1 MPDCS
6 KRSTRPPGVSR
17 NTRSASRPCSQTGSR
32 CTDRQKFCC
41 LSSAE
46 IEGRISR
53 LQEKMRQY
61 NRELRDRVVEIS
73 RGEGPMD
80 LVLLTVVE
88 MTTQYERPNQPVN
101 GMANGNHS
109 QSLGDE
115 DLTALISGALNRFRD
130 EVAPNEERPRY

>member
-88 MTTQYERPNQPVN
+88 MT
-101 GMANGNHS
+101 
-109 QSLGDE
+109 SLGDE